1 MSKIITL
8 TDPITGESVY
18 PITSAETV
26 ISSSGSTVESA
37 LGKLDED
44 KQDKITDL
52 EDIRNKA
59 NSAVQSEDLADVAF
73 SGSYNDLSNKPVI
86 PDSITEEDVAGW
98 GFTKNTGTIT
108 EIKMNGSSKG
118 TSGSVNLGNIV
129 TKVKINGS
137 EKTPTSGVV
146 DLGTVITEHQDIS
159 GKLDKTEAA
168 DTYLTKTDASNTYL
182 GKTAKAAS
190 ATKADSATKATQ
202 DASGNTIT
210 TTYAT
215 KTELN
220 NKVDKDGNK
229 QLSEEDFTLEFKQ
242 KLEGLN
248 NYDDTEISDAINQL
262 REDFDALVDG
272 DSSTAIK
279 TFNEIIA
286 FLEGIEDSEDLSSI
300 ISAIEQQIAAKQD
313 KIDDLGDIR
322 TGAAK
327 GKTSVQKVKINGT
340 EKTPNTS
347 GVVDL
352 GTVITSH
359 QDISGK
365 LDKTEAAS
373 TYLTKTDASNTYLGK
388 TAKAA
393 SASTADK
400 ATQDGNGNT
409 ITATYATKTE
419 LNNKVDKVSGKGLST
434 NDFTDEYKRLLG
446 TIEEGAKVNVQSD
459 WNETDENSDAFI
471 KNKPVIP
478 EIPEIPNIPDNIL
491 GSVDIDEFIDD
502 SSLGEYA
509 TKGYVDDSIRDA
521 EENFATK
528 DYVEEALSNIK
539 LPEAETGELIVT
551 MLSNQDS
558 DETIASIEALV
569 KYDGKTVK
577 VSNGGSI
584 SIPINAVV
592 TVEFPKVDGYNIP
605 EKSELTIKSGKNNV
619 SGTYTTTIVT
629 VNVSAEDG
637 SSVDGQVVTIEK
649 SFTVEYIPD
658 YDKIDSLGVAIMD
671 IYGKFYKDGDEWVEA
686 GRPTPNGI
694 AVSDGI
700 HRFCISPTITST
712 SDTFGNAV
720 LSRDDTSRYS
730 VDAITFIPKLLADT
744 VEQAKK
750 KFNGSIALCS
760 ALFPELDVE
769 TEEDLELLLPE
780 LSQEIG
786 IELNSFDD
794 LFTLFWKE
802 LQILLAIYPTE
813 QFCSSIGVKFEPL
826 LHIFPNGKRGYLGSA
841 GEWSIVA
848 NSINVVDSLM
858 EIING
863 RPLRNSMEDFYWT
876 CTTLNEETIWACA
889 VKNGYT
895 ADLGTL
901 EIIEY
906 SKGDL
911 IPTSIYEFK
920 ALRAFCSIKP
930 RISTESISENCVI
943 VDGKAVFKSPIGAT
957 NTISFNDV
965 DGYSSPEQQV
975 ITSEGESKSIS
986 AEYITYTEP
995 VTEFTVE
1002 EAPDGVWIL
1011 KKDGMLTY
1019 PRYANWDSENSIAIV
1034 SGDQRFMIAEED
1046 AIDDDG
1052 EGGLR
1057 VYFDWGPRI
1066 DFPTIENITSTTDA
1080 ILDFNGRSN
1089 TEALCENI
1097 TSEWHLAH
1105 NLVKFNEGNSEYNGD
1120 RNKGFSDWYIPS
1132 CGQLALI
1139 SYYLDDINN
1148 AMEYVN
1154 MNYLREGNLYWSSSE
1169 CSAYSAWL
1177 VRLNGS
1183 KNATTGTKDEETTY
1197 VRFIRDL

>member
-37 LGKLDED
+37 LGKLEED

-59 NSAVQSEDLADVAF
+59 NSAVQSEDLANVAF
-73 SGSYNDLSNKPVI
+73 SGSYNDLSNKPAI
-86 PDSITEEDVAGW
+86 PDAITEEDVAGW

-118 TSGSVNLGNIV
+118 TSGTVNLGNIV

-210 TTYAT
+210 ATYAT
-215 KTELN
+215 KNELDG
-220 NKVDKDGNK
+220 KVDKDGNK
-229 QLSEEDFTLEFKQ
+229 QLSEEDFTLALKQ

-248 NYDDTEISDAINQL
+248 NYDDTEISEAINQL

-313 KIDDLGDIR
+313 KINDLDDIR
-322 TGAAK
+322 TNAAK

-365 LDKTEAAS
+365 LDKTEASS

-388 TAKAA
+388 NDKAA

-434 NDFTDEYKRLLG
+434 NDFTDEDKRILG

-459 WNETDENSDAFI
+459 WNETDEASDAFI

-528 DYVEEALSNIK
+528 DYVDEALSNIK
-539 LPEAETGELIVT
+539 LPEINDSAELMVNVTYDELVTLRDNSQLVPGQKYRMTDYETMTSIVGT
-551 MLSNQDS
+551 QSAGHPFDLILTALDVNIL
-558 DETIASIEALV
+558 DENCSAIYSIRDTE
-569 KYDGKTVK
+569 
-577 VSNGGSI
+577 
-584 SIPINAVV
+584 
-592 TVEFPKVDGYNIP
+592 GYFSKNKL
-605 EKSELTIKSGKNNV
+605 ESWTIKYCLDNDSSRFVWAVNPGNFLNV
-619 SGTYTTTIVT
+619 LIADLGGTFQCNSLNTT
-629 VNVSAEDG
+629 VNVNDVTYHSWVISLEGRVLTLLTESAIPSIGDIVYYYIEEYDLMLSIGVSQGITQSTEKGKGVIYRLIDEHFNDVHYDFKNIMYTRKVTDGTYDPENGVDTFVYTFNEIDEDG
-637 SSVDGQVVTIEK
+637 IYHDSTVWGTLHSNHNIIEFSKSLSNNIFFGYCYNNSISTNSSGNTFDRYCTDNNLGQYAVNNTFGYSITYIKAGDYFTYNTIKNYCSNSVFGNFASENILENSVNRIICGDDFSYNVFEQNSWNNTFGDDCSSNVFGTNFIGNTVGNEFTGNTIGQCGDCIFGSGFHDNEITASISRCTFGTYCYENKISSAMNYVVFGQGCYHITI
-649 SFTVEYIPD
+649 
-658 YDKIDSLGVAIMD
+658 
-671 IYGKFYKDGDEWVEA
+671 
-686 GRPTPNGI
+686 PTNFRLFN
-694 AVSDGI
+694 S
-700 HRFCISPTITST
+700 
-712 SDTFGNAV
+712 TFGNNCCYIEF
-720 LSRDDTSRYS
+720 SNPDEEY
-730 VDAITFIPKLLADT
+730 VDF
-744 VEQAKK
+744 
-750 KFNGSIALCS
+750 
-760 ALFPELDVE
+760 
-769 TEEDLELLLPE
+769 
-780 LSQEIG
+780 
-786 IELNSFDD
+786 
-794 LFTLFWKE
+794 
-802 LQILLAIYPTE
+802 
-813 QFCSSIGVKFEPL
+813 
-826 LHIFPNGKRGYLGSA
+826 
-841 GEWSIVA
+841 
-848 NSINVVDSLM
+848 
-858 EIING
+858 
-863 RPLRNSMEDFYWT
+863 
-876 CTTLNEETIWACA
+876 
-889 VKNGYT
+889 
-895 ADLGTL
+895 
-901 EIIEY
+901 
-906 SKGDL
+906 
-911 IPTSIYEFK
+911 
-920 ALRAFCSIKP
+920 
-930 RISTESISENCVI
+930 
-943 VDGKAVFKSPIGAT
+943 
-957 NTISFNDV
+957 
-965 DGYSSPEQQV
+965 
-975 ITSEGESKSIS
+975 
-986 AEYITYTEP
+986 
-995 VTEFTVE
+995 
-1002 EAPDGVWIL
+1002 
-1011 KKDGMLTY
+1011 
-1019 PRYANWDSENSIAIV
+1019 
-1034 SGDQRFMIAEED
+1034 
-1046 AIDDDG
+1046 
-1052 EGGLR
+1052 
-1057 VYFDWGPRI
+1057 
-1066 DFPTIENITSTTDA
+1066 ENITFDNGCRYLKIAS
-1080 ILDFNGRSN
+1080 LDSEAYDIYNYHFTRGLIGLYDSPLIITLAPSRNYETKVAKNSNGEIV
-1089 TEALCENI
+1089 TYCEA
-1097 TSEWHLAH
+1097 
-1105 NLVKFNEGNSEYNGD
+1105 D
-1120 RNKGFSDWYIPS
+1120 
-1132 CGQLALI
+1132 LI
-1139 SYYLDDINN
+1139 N
-1148 AMEYVN
+1148 
-1154 MNYLREGNLYWSSSE
+1154 
-1169 CSAYSAWL
+1169 
-1177 VRLNGS
+1177 
-1183 KNATTGTKDEETTY
+1183 
-1197 VRFIRDL
+1197 

>member
-37 LGKLDED
+37 LGKLEED

-73 SGSYNDLSNKPVI
+73 SGSYNDLSNKPAI
-86 PDSITEEDVAGW
+86 PDAITEEDVAGW

-202 DASGNTIT
+202 DGNGNTIT

-229 QLSEEDFTLEFKQ
+229 QLSEEDFTLALKQ

-248 NYDDTEISDAINQL
+248 NYDDTEISETINQL
-262 REDFDALVDG
+262 RKDFDELVDG

-286 FLEGIEDSEDLSSI
+286 FLEGIKDSEDLSSI

-313 KIDDLGDIR
+313 KINDLDDIR

-388 TAKAA
+388 NDKAA

-434 NDFTDEYKRLLG
+434 NDFTNEDKRLLG

-459 WNETDENSDAFI
+459 WNETDEASDAFI
-471 KNKPVIP
+471 KNKPV
-478 EIPEIPNIPDNIL
+478 IPEIPNIPDNIL

-528 DYVEEALSNIK
+528 DYVDEALSNIK
-539 LPEAETGELIVT
+539 LPEAETGELIVA
-551 MLSNQDS
+551 MLSNQDN
-558 DETIASIEALV
+558 DETIAAIEALV

-584 SIPINAVV
+584 SIPVNAVV

-605 EKSELTIKSGKNNV
+605 EKSELTVKSGKNNV

-649 SFTVEYIPD
+649 SITIDCTPD
-658 YDKIDSLGVAIMD
+658 YARIDSLGVAIMD
-671 IYGKFYKDGDEWVEA
+671 IYGKFYKDGDEWIEA
-686 GRPTPNGI
+686 GRPTPNGV

-700 HRFCISPTITST
+700 HRFCISPNITSIP
-712 SDTFGNAV
+712 DTIEDIT
-720 LSRDDTSRYS
+720 LSLENISRYGFS
-730 VDAITFIPKLLADT
+730 DIEYPPQLGADT

-750 KFNGSIALCS
+750 KFNGSIAFFSGIFDLGI
-760 ALFPELDVE
+760 E
-769 TEEDLELLLPE
+769 TEEDLDLLLPE
-780 LSQEIG
+780 LSQELG
-786 IELNSFDD
+786 IELNSIDD
-794 LFTLFWKE
+794 IFTVVWKE
-802 LQILLAIYPTE
+802 ILGTLVTTWPLGSLLSFFSILQLY
-813 QFCSSIGVKFEPL
+813 SI
-826 LHIFPNGKRGYLGSA
+826 LHIFPNGKYGYLGSA

-858 EIING
+858 GIING
-863 RPLRNSMEDFYWT
+863 RPLRNSVEDFYWT
-876 CTTLNEETIWACA
+876 STIFDEEKLWACA
-889 VKNGYT
+889 IKDGYT
-895 ADLGTL
+895 IDLDTS

-911 IPTSIYEFK
+911 IPLVIAELK
-920 ALRAFCSIKP
+920 GHRAFCSIKP
-930 RISTESISENCVI
+930 RISTESTSENCVI
-943 VDGKAVFKSPIGAT
+943 VNGKAVFKSPIGAT

-965 DGYSSPEQQV
+965 NGYSSPSQQIV
-975 ITSEGESKSIS
+975 ISEGESKSIS

-1019 PRYANWDSENSIAIV
+1019 PRYAVYDSENSIVIV
-1034 SGDQRFMIAEED
+1034 SGDQRFMIAEKD
-1046 AIDDDG
+1046 AEYDDG
-1052 EGGLR
+1052 ESGSK
-1057 VYFDWGPRI
+1057 VYFEWGPCI
-1066 DFPTIENITSTTDA
+1066 DFPTIENITSNA

-1097 TSEWHLAH
+1097 TSDWHMAH
-1105 NLVKFNEGNSEYNGD
+1105 SLVKFNEGDSEYNGD

-1139 SYYLDDINN
+1139 SYYLNDINN
-1148 AMEYVN
+1148 AMEYVSTY
-1154 MNYLREGNLYWSSSE
+1154 YLQEDRLYWSSSE
-1169 CSAYSAWL
+1169 YDDNDAWL
-1177 VRLNGS
+1177 VRMSAGS
-1183 KNATTGTKDEETTY
+1183 KSTTYSSKSEEISY